1 VRATEAIPIFE
12 CCVIAIVD
20 DDESVRNAVVR
31 LLQAAGHSA
40 RGYPSGQEFLDNLRF
55 DRPDCLVLDLQMP
68 GLSGADVQRAL
79 NQAGVHFPVIIM
91 TANASPGAREEC
103 LREGAVAY
111 LSKPLDER
119 TLLSALSFP

>member
-1 VRATEAIPIFE
+1 
-12 CCVIAIVD
+12 VIAIVD

-40 RGYPSGQEFLDNLRF
+40 RGYPSGQEFLDNWRV

-68 GLSGADVQRAL
+68 SLSGADVQRAL
-79 NQAGVHFPVIIM
+79 NREGAQFPVVIM
-91 TANASPGAREEC
+91 SAHDSPSAREEC

-111 LSKPLDER
+111 LRKPPDER
-119 TLLSALSFP
+119 MLLDALNLAFAGFVALKAADL